1 MIPCIFLSF
10 FKSRFSV
17 NSFLP
22 VKVLH
27 FKTLFFSFRQK
38 KMKNFLKEKNKKN
51 FKHRREKV
59 EQDSF
64 CLFVLPLLLP
74 FFVFLTFFY
83 LDVLRIKKELKSSK
97 KRKLKKNT
105 ANRGFK

>member
-1 MIPCIFLSF
+1 LMIPCIFLSF

-38 KMKNFLKEKNKKN
+38 KMKNF
-51 FKHRREKV
+51 
-59 EQDSF
+59 
-64 CLFVLPLLLP
+64 
-74 FFVFLTFFY
+74 
-83 LDVLRIKKELKSSK
+83 
-97 KRKLKKNT
+97 
-105 ANRGFK
+105 

>member
-1 MIPCIFLSF
+1 V
-10 FKSRFSV
+10 RFSV

-22 VKVLH
+22 VKDLH

-38 KMKNFLKEKNKKN
+38 KMKNFLKEKKKKN

-59 EQDSF
+59 EKDSF

-74 FFVFLTFFY
+74 FFVFLTFF
-83 LDVLRIKKELKSSK
+83 LSRRVENKKE
-97 KRKLKKNT
+97 N
-105 ANRGFK
+105 